1 MRELPG
7 EHAGNAAPIVAPHVD
22 GDMATVVVGLRAQ
35 VQHASDREARLQRSR
50 VEIEA
55 RDRGA
60 EAPQHQRALH
70 EDVSRRGTD
79 VEAAHATRPWQEIGQ
94 TIEHRLKGSRRCRRC
109 AIVEPMTD
117 TEPILV
123 EQDARVV
130 TVTFNRPEARNAMT
144 FEMYET
150 LHDLCDKID
159 KDAGVRVMVLTGA
172 GDKAFVS
179 GTDIRQFLSFKTKDD
194 ALGYE
199 ARITRVLS
207 RIANMTKP
215 TIAMIGGDAV
225 GGGMFMSLACDLR
238 IVAEHAR
245 FGAPV
250 ARTLG
255 NFAAPFSL
263 GLLAATVGPVRAR
276 EIVLTARLVSAADA
290 KAIGLVDEV
299 HAAAALRGR
308 VRELAAHIAEL
319 APLTLAATKEAVRR
333 MIAATSPGSLEDLL
347 LSCYM
352 SEDFKE
358 GARAF
363 LEKRKANWQGR

>member
-1 MRELPG
+1 M
-7 EHAGNAAPIVAPHVD
+7 AAIL
-22 GDMATVVVGLRAQ
+22 GGLRRQ
-35 VQHASDREARLQRSR
+35 VQHASDRQTRFQRSP
-50 VEIEA
+50 VEVEA
-55 RDRGA
+55 RDRRA
-60 EAPQHQRALH
+60 KAAKHERALH
-70 EDVSRRGTD
+70 EDVGRWSVD
-79 VEAAHATRPWQEIGQ
+79 IEAAHATGPRQQIGQ
-94 TIEHRLKGSRRCRRC
+94 AIEHRLKGSRRWRRC
-109 AIVEPMTD
+109 AIVEAMTD
-117 TEPILV
+117 SEPILV
-123 EQDARVV
+123 EQDGRVV

-215 TIAMIGGDAV
+215 TIAMVGGDAV

-276 EIVLTARLVSAADA
+276 EIVLTARLVNAADA

-299 HAAAALRGR
+299 HPAAALRGR
-308 VRELAAHIAEL
+308 VKELAAQIAEL

-333 MIAATSPGSLEDLL
+333 LIAATSPGSLEDLL